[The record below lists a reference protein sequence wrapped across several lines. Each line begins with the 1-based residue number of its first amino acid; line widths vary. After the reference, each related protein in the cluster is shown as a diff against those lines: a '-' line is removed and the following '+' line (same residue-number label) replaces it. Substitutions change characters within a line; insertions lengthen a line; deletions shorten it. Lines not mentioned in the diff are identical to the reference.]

1 MKDVKSTGPRSQ
13 MDTGTSSP
21 GKTDAKLGR
30 DIQAKIG
37 QQLRALYDEVV
48 NQGVPDRFSELLNR
62 LDKPDDKESR

>member
-1 MKDVKSTGPRSQ
+1 MKDVKSTGPHSQ
-13 MDTGTSSP
+13 MDTGITP

-48 NQGVPDRFSELLNR
+48 NQGVPDRFADLLNR
-62 LDKPDDKESR
+62 LDKSEDKESR